1 MQNTIYI
8 DINTERERQ
17 VLIGK
22 GPDTEQPATPED
34 AKEMVVIDIATIC
47 EGLCELIHVAD
58 QNGYGSKEDFVRVSI
73 EKLNALLV
81 DSDK

>member
-8 DINTERERQ
+8 DINTERDRQ

-22 GPDTEQPATPED
+22 GPESEQPTTPED

-58 QNGYGSKEDFVRVSI
+58 QNGYGSKADFVRVSI

-81 DSDK
+81 D

>member
-8 DINTERERQ
+8 DINTERERK

-22 GPDTEQPATPED
+22 GPESEQPKTPED
-34 AKEMVVIDIATIC
+34 AKDMVVIDIATIC

-58 QNGYGSKEDFVRVSI
+58 QNGYGSKKDFVRVSI

-81 DSDK
+81 D